1 MDLKNDAFS
10 ELNLSEI
17 QASQTRLVYFKIIVL
32 PTIFYIVFLL
42 GYFKYIN
49 FEVGLHTVIMMG
61 VIYIVSLIFAR
72 HSAELGCS
80 IFEHQLDEF
89 KKDLRKY
96 IIKNLLTIAGEKRS
110 NAGFDEFV
118 ENHSRHARNEHF
130 ASVGAVVF
138 PMLGILGTFISIA
151 ISMPKFETE
160 NFGNLEIEIS
170 GLLSGVGTAFYISIY
185 GIFLALWWL
194 FFEKYGMSRF
204 EKIINR
210 LRNDTSGFFWTKEDI
225 EQRYLSESLKHFDKI
240 GVIFDYVANQE
251 FFNEL
256 NNSVEK
262 KFETFKNILLTEEK
276 AVKLSS
282 EHIKHTSDM
291 LLRSQRDQK
300 DIVKVHAEMLNI
312 LHAFSSNLKE
322 LQLDFSKQ
330 YTRLH
335 DLSED
340 RLSKIEKII
349 STFEENIYKFNLS
362 LNKFSE
368 NILDKQKISMEGF
381 QKSIF
386 EGMKS
391 FKEVFEKENS
401 DIYDTNSQEMIGEYK
416 KNVDKLDEEVNKVL
430 DKINKLDEDMSQESS
445 K

>member
-10 ELNLSEI
+10 ELNLSETN
-17 QASQTRLVYFKIIVL
+17 ATQTRLIYLKIVIL
-32 PTIFYIVFLL
+32 PTIFYAVFLL

-49 FEVGLHTVIMMG
+49 FEVALHTVIMMG
-61 VIYIVSLIFAR
+61 VIYLISLIFAR

-80 IFEHQLDEF
+80 IFKHQLDDF
-89 KKDLRKY
+89 KRDLRKY
-96 IIKNLLTIAGEKRS
+96 IIKNLLTIGGEKRS

-118 ENHSRHARNEHF
+118 ENYSRHARNEHF
-130 ASVGAVVF
+130 ASVGGIVF

-151 ISMPKFETE
+151 ISMPKFQTQ
-160 NFGNLEIEIS
+160 NFNNLEIEIS

-194 FFEKYGMSRF
+194 FFEKYGINKF

-210 LRNDTSGFFWTKEDI
+210 LRNDTSAFFWTKEDI
-225 EQRYLSESLKHFDKI
+225 EQRYLSESLRHFDKI
-240 GVIFDYVANQE
+240 GVIFNYVANE
-251 FFNEL
+251 DFFNEL
-256 NNSVEK
+256 NESVEK
-262 KFETFKNILLTEEK
+262 KFDIFKNILLTEEK

-282 EHIKHTSDM
+282 EHIKHTADT

-300 DIVKVHAEMLNI
+300 DIIKVHAEILNI
-312 LHAFSSNLKE
+312 LHTFSSNLKE

-330 YTRLH
+330 YARLH
-335 DLSED
+335 DLSDD
-340 RLSKIEKII
+340 RLLKIQKAI
-349 STFEENIYKFNLS
+349 SSFEENIYKFNLS

-368 NILDKQKISMEGF
+368 DILDKQKISMEGF
-381 QKSIF
+381 QRSIF

-401 DIYDTNSQEMIGEYK
+401 DIYDTNSEDIIDEYR
-416 KNVDKLDEEVNKVL
+416 KNVDKLDNEVNQVL
-430 DKINKLDEDMSQESS
+430 DKINKLDENTSEEST

>member
-1 MDLKNDAFS
+1 MDIKNDAFS
-10 ELNLSEI
+10 ELNLSETK
-17 QASQTRLVYFKIIVL
+17 ASATRLVYLKIIAL
-32 PTIFYIVFLL
+32 PTIFYAIFLL
-42 GYFKYIN
+42 GYFKIIN

-61 VIYIVSLIFAR
+61 VIYFISLIFAR

-80 IFEHQLDEF
+80 IFEHQLDDF

-96 IIKNLLTIAGEKRS
+96 IIKNLLTIGGEKRS
-110 NAGFDEFV
+110 NASFDEFV
-118 ENHSRHARNEHF
+118 ENHSRHVRNEHF
-130 ASVGAVVF
+130 ASVGAIVF

-151 ISMPKFETE
+151 ISMPKFGTD
-160 NFGNLEIEIS
+160 NFSNLEIEIS
-170 GLLSGVGTAFYISIY
+170 GLLGGVGTAFYISIY

-210 LRNDTSGFFWTKEDI
+210 LRNDTSAFFWTKEGI
-225 EQRYLSESLKHFDKI
+225 EQRYLGENLKHFEKI
-240 GVIFDYVANQE
+240 GIVFDYVSNQE
-251 FFNEL
+251 FFNVL
-256 NNSVEK
+256 NESVEK

-282 EHIKHTSDM
+282 EHIKHTADM

-312 LHAFSSNLKE
+312 LHSFGSNLKE

-330 YTRLH
+330 YARLH
-335 DLSED
+335 DLSDD
-340 RLSKIEKII
+340 RLVRIEKTI
-349 STFEENIYKFNLS
+349 SSFEENIYKFNVS

-368 NILDKQKISMEGF
+368 DILNKQKISMEAF

-386 EGMKS
+386 EGMHS
-391 FKEVFEKENS
+391 FKEVFERENL
-401 DIYDTNSQEMIGEYK
+401 DIYDSNSEEIIDEYK

-430 DKINKLDEDMSQESS
+430 DKINQLDDEQESV